1 MKCMSTHNMCEVWQ
15 RLSASTTEE
24 LSWTIITDRQQWNAP
39 RVFSAA
45 FNWMPMQHISLAFS
59 LACADR
65 CPRNVSWMSSCL
77 SGCVRRC
84 LLCTRNQDWDE
95 WKDLWDRQLQ
105 QRWLPPLP
113 LWFETELLGVCV
125 CRKEGGKITAYIM
138 SAGYSSCYRVN
149 QSCVS
154 VSQPFI
160 STHSSSHRGSVTGW
174 KEMFVNRGRD
184 KGSAAIILY
193 MQSDSYILELQ
204 IFVLM
209 IRHFGRSLNRILLNA
224 LLPWYLE
231 KPGVKIFFSLSDS
244 SISAFISVLS

>member
-45 FNWMPMQHISLAFS
+45 FNRMPMQHISLAFS

-125 CRKEGGKITAYIM
+125 CRKEGGKSPPTSCLLATHPATVSIKAVCP
-138 SAGYSSCYRVN
+138 SHSPSSPHTLLHTVDRWQDEKKCLWTEVE
-149 QSCVS
+149 
-154 VSQPFI
+154 I
-160 STHSSSHRGSVTGW
+160 
-174 KEMFVNRGRD
+174 KEVPR
-184 KGSAAIILY
+184 
-193 MQSDSYILELQ
+193 
-204 IFVLM
+204 
-209 IRHFGRSLNRILLNA
+209 
-224 LLPWYLE
+224 
-231 KPGVKIFFSLSDS
+231 
-244 SISAFISVLS
+244 